1 MSEKSVEQK
10 NLKNNNTNDSC
21 LNSQKNQE
29 ISDNLI
35 FTKLIYSKDSF
46 LFHNKFV
53 NKIIEV
59 YLKEFE
65 NKSIIIVGNKHRIRK
80 ISYLVKYLNN
90 NNEIKLKKYKDKD
103 FHKILAQILICF
115 NRNILAYLLSFKI
128 EKTEENNTKI
138 IYLNKFLKL
147 LLKIIAISY
156 LSNLIDEDLFEL
168 IIKNSLIF
176 SFEKSKEEKEH
187 NLRVLKH
194 IMFFIECMQIIKFVF
209 NKIYSIK
216 KIYSER
222 QKEIIKNIFIHI
234 NINIIDPLSKDD
246 LNYHSNKSFLQK
258 YDYKTSLL
266 IEFAYIIVRM
276 NSPEITK
283 QFIN

>member
-53 NKIIEV
+53 SKIIEV

-90 NNEIKLKKYKDKD
+90 NNEIKLKKSKDKD

-115 NRNILAYLLSFKI
+115 NRNILAHLLSFKI

-168 IIKNSLIF
+168 IIKNILIF
-176 SFEKSKEEKEH
+176 SFEKSKEEKEN

-194 IMFFIECMQIIKFVF
+194 IMFFNECMQIIKFVF

-222 QKEIIKNIFIHI
+222 QKEIN
-234 NINIIDPLSKDD
+234 
-246 LNYHSNKSFLQK
+246 
-258 YDYKTSLL
+258 
-266 IEFAYIIVRM
+266 
-276 NSPEITK
+276 
-283 QFIN
+283 